1 MFHRSAIVLTLA
13 TAAMFALVGCA
24 GPAQNGASGVPSVS
38 SAPDAGGGT
47 LLEPS
52 ESAASAC
59 TAVGVSRN
67 QGDEVFYDGLAI
79 ASDRA
84 ATATAE
90 DPQWFPLA
98 QSLSNLTAVP
108 RPTPTASQ
116 AELDIHYSAYLA
128 VVIACLPAGVVL
140 PTD

>member
-1 MFHRSAIVLTLA
+1 MFQRSAIGWALA
-13 TAAMFALVGCA
+13 TVAVGALVGCV
-24 GPAQNGASGVPSVS
+24 GPAQEGAAVGPPG
-38 SAPDAGGGT
+38 SASDSAVGT

-84 ATATAE
+84 ATATAG
-90 DPQWFPLA
+90 DPLWLPLT
-98 QSLSNLTAVP
+98 QSLSNLTAIP
-108 RPTPTASQ
+108 RPTPTATQ
-116 AELDIHYSAYLA
+116 AELDNHYSAYLA
-128 VVIACLPAGVVL
+128 VVIACLPAGIVL